1 MSVISWLSGMDRG
14 RGLAGLRFVCP
25 AVLALLLPCAGGC
38 TSAISTAYLRDGWWD
53 SADREAE
60 DAETAETDA
69 ADGAAGSD
77 LEAVDERADAERR
90 AAAVDEAVTR
100 LKRLGDLD
108 ESTRS
113 TLVETL
119 QRTQQEDWPAVI
131 EAFAASLET
140 TAGAEATADEIVPR
154 GSATVVPASHVAAK
168 ADLDGPASLVPAPVE
183 AAASDGP
190 DAGAAAHEAAPD
202 APAPPAPPEAAEP
215 AESGSLTPP
224 APLPP
229 ETPAPPVPVVAP
241 SLAVRN
247 ACFAKRVQGW
257 GVVERF
263 PSNRFRAGQEVIVYF
278 ELDNLSAGESPAGHT
293 TCIDTTL
300 TLVDAS
306 GRVLHDWAFEPIAE
320 TCRVRRHDYFARY
333 VIRIPDDASAGECR
347 LDLAV
352 ADTLATT
359 TARES
364 LTLEIAA
371 D

>member
-1 MSVISWLSGMDRG
+1 MSCISRLNGTVRG
-14 RGLAGLRFVCP
+14 RGLSWLRFASP
-25 AVLALLLPCAGGC
+25 LLLALLLPCAGGC
-38 TSAISTAYLRDGWWD
+38 TSAISTAYLRDAWWD
-53 SADREAE
+53 TADRDAE
-60 DAETAETDA
+60 DTDPEEAGATDTAA
-69 ADGAAGSD
+69 ASD
-77 LEAVDERADAERR
+77 LAAIDERADAERR
-90 AAAVDEAVTR
+90 AAAVDEAVAR

-108 ESTRS
+108 EATRT

-140 TAGAEATADEIVPR
+140 TAGAEAAAEDIVPR
-154 GSATVVPASHVAAK
+154 GSAAVVPASHVAAK
-168 ADLDGPASLVPAPVE
+168 ADLDGAASAAPAPVE
-183 AAASDGP
+183 PVTP
-190 DAGAAAHEAAPD
+190 DAMPAADEAAP
-202 APAPPAPPEAAEP
+202 AAAAPPEAP
-215 AESGSLTPP
+215 APATSTDPAPPTPP

-229 ETPAPPVPVVAP
+229 ETPAADVAVAP
-241 SLAVRN
+241 PSLTVRN

-278 ELDNLSAGESPAGHT
+278 ELDHLSAGESPAGHT

-300 TLVDAS
+300 TLVDGS
-306 GRVLHDWAFEPIAE
+306 GRVLRDWTFEPIAE
-320 TCRVRRHDYFARY
+320 TCRARRHDYFARY
-333 VIRIPDDASAGECR
+333 VIRIPEDAAVGTCR

-352 ADTLATT
+352 VDTLATT

-364 LTLEIAA
+364 LTIEIAA